1 MRTEEKKR
9 KGEQVEAG
17 KACEK
22 ERERGKEDS
31 ISFKKKKERKRNG
44 RNVVKYVED
53 WVSEEALQDLM
64 LKSGK
69 KNWKLKVWFE

>member
-1 MRTEEKKR
+1 MKR
-9 KGEQVEAG
+9 
-17 KACEK
+17 
-22 ERERGKEDS
+22 RERGKEDS
-31 ISFKKKKERKRNG
+31 ISFKKKKKQKRNG

-69 KNWKLKVWFE
+69 KKLEIKSVV